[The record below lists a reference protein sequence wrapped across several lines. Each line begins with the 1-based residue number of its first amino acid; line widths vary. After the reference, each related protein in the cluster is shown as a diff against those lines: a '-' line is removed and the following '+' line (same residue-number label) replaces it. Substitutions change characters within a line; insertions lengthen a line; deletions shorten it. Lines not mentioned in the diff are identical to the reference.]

1 MSTFAT
7 PRRSWI
13 PWVFASGMAVV
24 IAVNA
29 VLITAA
35 FSSFPGLVV
44 QRPYDRG
51 IAYNDELRR
60 SRDQAAL
67 GWSVVPRLDR
77 GGLSVR
83 IAAADGRTVDG
94 LAVRA
99 RLTRPLDN
107 SPAIEAELLA
117 TTTGYAAALSLP
129 KAGQWELRLE
139 ATGVTGTYAAT
150 WRLDAS

>member
-1 MSTFAT
+1 MSTIVP

-13 PWVFASGMAVV
+13 PWIFASGMLIVV
-24 IAVNA
+24 AVNA

-60 SRDQAAL
+60 SRAQAAL
-67 GWSVVPRLDR
+67 GWIVVPSHENQRLT
-77 GGLSVR
+77 VR
-83 IAAADGRTVDG
+83 ITTADGAAVEG

-99 RLTRPLDN
+99 SLSRPLERGA
-107 SPAIEAELLA
+107 AITADLLP
-117 TTTGYAAALSLP
+117 TSEGYAAELALP
-129 KAGQWELRLE
+129 KSGQWELRLE
-139 ATGVTGTYAAT
+139 ATGAADAYSAT
-150 WRLDAS
+150 WRLNAS